1 MRKRAGIGAIHKKK
15 VDAEKFK
22 YEAYFN
28 FYQLI
33 FFSFGF
39 SLRREKRLVIY
50 ICIPH
55 ILCRPESPELNNLN
69 YLAYIFP
76 LCLPFELTL
85 LFKSC

>member
-39 SLRREKRLVIY
+39 SLRREK
-50 ICIPH
+50 
-55 ILCRPESPELNNLN
+55 
-69 YLAYIFP
+69 
-76 LCLPFELTL
+76 
-85 LFKSC
+85 